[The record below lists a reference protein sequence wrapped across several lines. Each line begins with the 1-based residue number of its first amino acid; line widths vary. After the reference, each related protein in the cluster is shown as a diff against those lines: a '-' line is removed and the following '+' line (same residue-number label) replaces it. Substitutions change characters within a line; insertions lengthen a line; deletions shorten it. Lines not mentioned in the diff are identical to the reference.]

1 MILMIDNYDSFTF
14 NLVQYLGQLNEK
26 VVIFRNDQISVSDI
40 REIDPAAIIFSPGPG
55 KPKNSG
61 KMVEIIQKLYSEI
74 PMLGVCLGHQA
85 IAYAFG
91 GKISRAQ
98 KLMHGKS
105 ADIIHDEKHLF
116 QNLPNPF
123 LAARYH
129 SLIVE
134 KERLPKCLEIS
145 ATSQEGEIMGVRHK
159 EFLIEGIQF
168 HPESI
173 LTIHGKRILK
183 NFLHLLPKK
192 EAT

>member
-26 VVIFRNDQISVSDI
+26 VAVFRNDQIPISDI
-40 REIDPAAIIFSPGPG
+40 REMAPAAIIFSPGPG

-129 SLIVE
+129 SLIVD
-134 KERLPKCLEIS
+134 KERLPECLEIS
-145 ATSQEGEIMGVRHK
+145 ATSQEGEIMGIRHK

-173 LTIHGKRILK
+173 LTVYGKRILK

-192 EAT
+192 KAA